1 MATPSS
7 WSASSS
13 AAAARKKAPSPPK
26 HRHDGTSGL
35 PLGMDWSPP
44 PKRWGVE
51 YVFQEGRNTIWP
63 HNPQTGWSYCV
74 MIPSW
79 IAQTPEASVTPDNF
93 LKSVVFYRIHVG
105 IQSPEGV
112 SSSHSVLRRFS
123 DFLKLYSD
131 LKQAFPR
138 KGIPA
143 APPKHAFSRI
153 NSSRVLLEERRN
165 ALEEWMQKLLSDIEL
180 SRSAPVA
187 AFLELEAAARS
198 HFQDWNQRLSEA
210 GSSAKS
216 STDSSPR
223 PDEHGSG
230 ILAESSQMNSA
241 LARGASLTGATGNGV
256 LGDSILDQPK
266 ERVSSMLNHRK
277 ENHVFLEHGVRNGS
291 LDTYKGVI
299 SEEDHDSNP
308 GHARKDSAES
318 IGSDLSSLRG
328 SELSVPGVSSS
339 LWDGHVDLPSG
350 IDGHSQAEQF
360 TGLDMQ
366 LLYDM
371 DAQVILPADQRQ
383 KLTRLLITM
392 ERRQATAKTD
402 MEDLIARVNQEVAV
416 KEYLATKVKDL
427 EVELEAT
434 KQKAREILQ
443 QAILA
448 EREKITQMQWDMDE
462 LRRKYSEMESNLK
475 TEQNEKTRVQS
486 EKTTASGENEML
498 LEELETKRKEVES
511 LQQHLGEVEAKSK
524 SDIKV
529 LVKEVKSLRN
539 SQKEMKKVLNQY
551 HEEKTELERIVNRE
565 KQRSARARLSREKIL
580 HECKLLRERLQECT
594 AKFLA
599 DEQDNMTIDLSS
611 LPDALDLV
619 TTSDNRIRLLVA
631 EAQLLARDDEQ
642 GSSDDGDN
650 SDGKSSVTMSIEDA
664 YVTDEETTKML
675 SDLLIDNA
683 QLRLRLN
690 SLIRNAVN
698 TAVKTE
704 KEGSDGVVPKKTV
717 LNWLLDR

>member
-7 WSASSS
+7 FSS
-13 AAAARKKAPSPPK
+13 ARKKAPSPPK

-35 PLGMDWSPP
+35 PFGMDWSPP
-44 PKRWGVE
+44 PKRW
-51 YVFQEGRNTIWP
+51 EGRNTIWP

-79 IAQTPEASVTPDNF
+79 IAQTPEASATADNF

-105 IQSPEGV
+105 IQSPEGI
-112 SSSHSVLRRFS
+112 SSSHGVLRRFS
-123 DFLKLYSD
+123 DFLKLSSD
-131 LKQAFPR
+131 LKQEFPR
-138 KGIPA
+138 KGIPP

-180 SRSAPVA
+180 SRSAPIT
-187 AFLELEAAARS
+187 
-198 HFQDWNQRLSEA
+198 
-210 GSSAKS
+210 KI
-216 STDSSPR
+216 
-223 PDEHGSG
+223 G
-230 ILAESSQMNSA
+230 ISA
-241 LARGASLTGATGNGV
+241 LLKWV
-256 LGDSILDQPK
+256 LQQKVVQILL
-266 ERVSSMLNHRK
+266 RVLMNM
-277 ENHVFLEHGVRNGS
+277 V
-291 LDTYKGVI
+291 
-299 SEEDHDSNP
+299 
-308 GHARKDSAES
+308 
-318 IGSDLSSLRG
+318 
-328 SELSVPGVSSS
+328 
-339 LWDGHVDLPSG
+339 
-350 IDGHSQAEQF
+350 
-360 TGLDMQ
+360 
-366 LLYDM
+366 
-371 DAQVILPADQRQ
+371 QV
-383 KLTRLLITM
+383 
-392 ERRQATAKTD
+392 TAKTD
-402 MEDLIARVNQEVAV
+402 MEDLIARLNQEVAV

-434 KQKAREILQ
+434 KQKDKEILH
-443 QAILA
+443 QAVLT
-448 EREKITQMQWDMDE
+448 EREKITQLQWDKDE
-462 LRRKYSEMESNLK
+462 LYRKYSEMESNLK
-475 TEQNEKTRVQS
+475 IEQNEKTRVQS
-486 EKTTASGENEML
+486 EKTTASSEKEML

-511 LQQHLGEVEAKSK
+511 LQQHIGEFETKSK
-524 SDIKV
+524 ADIKV

-565 KQRSARARLSREKIL
+565 KQRSTRARFSREKIL
-580 HECKLLRERLQECT
+580 HECRLLRERLQECT
-594 AKFLA
+594 AKFVA
-599 DEQDNMTIDLSS
+599 DEQDTMTIDLSS

-631 EAQLLARDDEQ
+631 EAQLLSRDDEQ

-650 SDGKSSVTMSIEDA
+650 SDGKSSVTMSSEDA

-704 KEGSDGVVPKKTV
+704 KEGSDGTVPKKTV

>member
-1 MATPSS
+1 MAT
-7 WSASSS
+7 S
-13 AAAARKKAPSPPK
+13 AAAARRKSVSPPK
-26 HRHDGTSGL
+26 HRHDGTSPL

-44 PKRWGVE
+44 PKRW
-51 YVFQEGRNTIWP
+51 EGRNTIWP

-79 IAQTPEASVTPDNF
+79 IAQTPEASVTADNF

-112 SSSHSVLRRFS
+112 SSSHGVLRRFS
-123 DFLKLYSD
+123 DFLKLSSD
-131 LKQAFPR
+131 LKHAFPR
-138 KGIPA
+138 KDIPS
-143 APPKHAFSRI
+143 APPKHAFLRI
-153 NSSRVLLEERRN
+153 NSSRLLLEERRN
-165 ALEEWMQKLLSDIEL
+165 ALEEWMQKLLSDIDL

-198 HFQDWNQRLSEA
+198 HFQDWNQCPSEA

-216 STDSSPR
+216 SADSSPHL
-223 PDEHGSG
+223 DGHGSSV
-230 ILAESSQMNSA
+230 LAEFSQMNST
-241 LARGASLTGATGNGV
+241 LACATSLTGATGNGV
-256 LGDSILDQPK
+256 LGDSILDQPN
-266 ERVSSMLNHRK
+266 ERVSIMLNHRK
-277 ENHVFLEHGVRNGS
+277 ENHVFLEHGGVRNGS
-291 LDTYKGVI
+291 VDTYKGVV

-328 SELSVPGVSSS
+328 SELSTPGASSS
-339 LWDGHVDLPSG
+339 LWDGPVDLPGG
-350 IDGHSQAEQF
+350 IDGHSQTEHFA
-360 TGLDMQ
+360 GSDMQ
-366 LLYDM
+366 LLYNM
-371 DAQVILPADQRQ
+371 DAQVILPADQKQ

-392 ERRQATAKTD
+392 QRRIGTSKTD
-402 MEDLIARVNQEVAV
+402 MEDLIARLHQEVTV
-416 KEYLATKVKDL
+416 KEYLTTKVKDL

-434 KQKAREILQ
+434 KQKGRDTLQ

-448 EREKITQMQWDMDE
+448 ERERITQMQWDMDE

-475 TEQNEKTRVQS
+475 IEQNEKTHLQLK
-486 EKTTASGENEML
+486 KTTASGENEML

-524 SDIKV
+524 ADIK
-529 LVKEVKSLRN
+529 LLAKEVKSLRN
-539 SQKEMKKVLNQY
+539 SEKEMREQLYQ
-551 HEEKTELERIVNRE
+551 HLEKRTELEGIIDRE
-565 KQRSARARLSREKIL
+565 KERSTRAKLSREKIL
-580 HECKLLRERLQECT
+580 HECRLLRERLQECT

-599 DEQDNMTIDLSS
+599 DEQHNMTIDPSS

-619 TTSDNRIRLLVA
+619 ATSDNRIRLIVA

-650 SDGKSSVTMSIEDA
+650 CDGKSSVTMSSEDA
-664 YVTDEETTKML
+664 YVNDEETTKML

-683 QLRLRLN
+683 QLRFHLN
-690 SLIRNAVN
+690 SFIANAVN
-698 TAVKTE
+698 TSVKTE
-704 KEGSDGVVPKKTV
+704 KEGSGLVPKKTV

>member
-1 MATPSS
+1 MA
-7 WSASSS
+7 ASLS
-13 AAAARKKAPSPPK
+13 ARKKAPSPPR

-44 PKRWGVE
+44 PKRW
-51 YVFQEGRNTIWP
+51 EGRNTVWP

-79 IAQTPEASVTPDNF
+79 ITQTPEANATPDNF
-93 LKSVVFYRIHVG
+93 LNSVVFYRVHVG
-105 IQSPEGV
+105 IQSPEGI
-112 SSSHSVLRRFS
+112 SSSHGILRRFS
-123 DFLKLYSD
+123 DFLKLSSD

-153 NSSRVLLEERRN
+153 NSSRLLLEERRN
-165 ALEEWMQKLLSDIEL
+165 ALEEWMQKLLSDIEF

-198 HFQDWNQRLSEA
+198 YFQDWNQHPSEA

-216 STDSSPR
+216 STDSSPH
-223 PDEHGSG
+223 PAEHGSG
-230 ILAESSQMNSA
+230 VLTESSQISSA
-241 LARGASLTGATGNGV
+241 LAHGTGLTGATGNGV
-256 LGDSILDQPK
+256 LGDSILDQPN

-277 ENHVFLEHGVRNGS
+277 ENHVFVEHGVRNGS
-291 LDTYKGVI
+291 VDTHKGII

-318 IGSDLSSLRG
+318 LGSDLSSLRG

-339 LWDGHVDLPSG
+339 LG
-350 IDGHSQAEQF
+350 IDEHSQTEQF

-371 DAQVILPADQRQ
+371 DAQIILPEDQRQ
-383 KLTRLLITM
+383 KFARLLITM

-434 KQKAREILQ
+434 KQKGREVLQ

-462 LRRKYSEMESNLK
+462 LRRRNSEMESNLK
-475 TEQNEKTRVQS
+475 IEQNEKTRVQS

-511 LQQHLGEVEAKSK
+511 LQQHLEEVEAKSK
-524 SDIKV
+524 ADIKV

-539 SQKEMKKVLNQY
+539 SQKDMKKVLNQY

-565 KQRSARARLSREKIL
+565 KQRSTRARLSREKIL
-580 HECKLLRERLQECT
+580 HECRLLRERLQECT

-599 DEQDNMTIDLSS
+599 DEQVNIAIDPSS

-631 EAQLLARDDEQ
+631 EAQLLPRDDEQ
-642 GSSDDGDN
+642 DSSDDGDN
-650 SDGKSSVTMSIEDA
+650 SDGKSSVAMNSEDA
-664 YVTDEETTKML
+664 YLTDEETTKML

-704 KEGSDGVVPKKTV
+704 KEGSDGIVPKKTV